1 MDRFVFLH
9 GFTQT
14 HHHWHPA
21 AHLLA
26 QEVDQQV
33 ERPATLA
40 FVDLPGHGLA
50 SDDLEGRFDDVGER
64 LVDVAGR
71 GTYVGYSMGG
81 RMALAAAATGA
92 AAVERLVLV
101 GATPGITDDLE
112 RSERARADEE
122 RARRLERTGVDAF
135 LDEWL
140 AMPMFA
146 GLPVDDR
153 DVALRRRNTAA
164 GLAHSLRAYGTGAQ
178 SPLWDRLDRIR
189 VPVLVLAG
197 ESDVKFTEIGSRLAA
212 ALPVATFA
220 TVPGAGH
227 AAHVERPAATVAL
240 IARWLAT
247 PPSCLPGTGN

>member
-14 HHHWHPA
+14 HHHWHAA

-26 QEVDQQV
+26 QHLEG
-33 ERPATLA
+33 ASTLA

-50 SDDLEGRFDDVGER
+50 SDDLEGRFDDLGER
-64 LVDVAGR
+64 LVNVAGR

-153 DVALRRRNTAA
+153 DVAHRRRNTAT
-164 GLAHSLRAYGTGAQ
+164 GLAHSLRAYGTGVQ
-178 SPLWDRLDRIR
+178 PSLWDRLDGIQ

-197 ESDVKFTEIGSRLAA
+197 ESDVKFAEIGSRLAA

-227 AAHVERPAATVAL
+227 AAHVERPATTVDL
-240 IARWLAT
+240 IARWLST
-247 PPSCLPGTGN
+247 PPNCLPGTGS